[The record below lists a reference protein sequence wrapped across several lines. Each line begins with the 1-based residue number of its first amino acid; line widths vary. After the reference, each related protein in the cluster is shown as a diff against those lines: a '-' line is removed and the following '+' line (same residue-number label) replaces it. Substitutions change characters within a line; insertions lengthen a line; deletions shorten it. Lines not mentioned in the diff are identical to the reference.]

1 MMSIYQTLEK
11 PPFRLDTRAI
21 DWVREKFAALSLDE
35 KVSQLFV
42 LIMMGTDEE
51 EFARIRALKPGGIT
65 RFYTSDLDFERR
77 VLQEMIDA
85 NPVPLLITADLEGS
99 RHSFSFGTPVLG
111 QLGLA
116 AVDDLEATEKSAEIL
131 AKEGRAMGVT
141 WSFTPVIDI
150 NKAFRSAIVGT
161 RSYGSDIDRIER
173 HALAHIR
180 GLQNHGV
187 AATVKHWPG
196 EGYDDRDQHLV
207 TTINPLNVE
216 EWMATFG
223 RLYKRML
230 AEGVMSV
237 MSGHIAF
244 PAYVRSKMA
253 DPGIEAFR
261 PASVSYLLNTV
272 LLRDELGFNGII
284 VSDATPMGGLSSWG
298 HHTDTMPELISSGC
312 DVILF
317 SDEPE
322 ADMASV
328 KQAVLDGRISE
339 TRLEEAVVRI
349 LGLKAKLGL
358 FDKSDVLSDAG
369 SARAALATPENVALS
384 KDMIDRS
391 PTLVK
396 DVDGIFPLDPKKHKR
411 ILFVDG
417 GINHPLIPVP
427 MKFILPDLLRKEG
440 FGVTFDTPEIVPD
453 PKDFDLV
460 LYAMGDESL
469 LVRSRIFVDWHK
481 MGGGGLFKAMYRPW
495 TTIPSA
501 MISFG
506 HPYYLYD
513 APRVPAYINA
523 YSTMESVQ
531 QAVVDCMLGRKPFN
545 QTSPVDPFCGLEDA
559 KH

>member
-1 MMSIYQTLEK
+1 MSIYQALEK
-11 PPFRLDTRAI
+11 PPFSLDAKAI
-21 DWVREKFAALSLDE
+21 DWVREKFDSLSLDE

-42 LIMMGTDEE
+42 LIMMGTDEQ

-116 AVDDLEATEKSAEIL
+116 AVDDIEATETSAKIL
-131 AKEGRAMGVT
+131 AGEGRAMGVT

-173 HALAHIR
+173 HAIAHIR
-180 GLQNHGV
+180 GLQQNGV

-207 TTINPLNVE
+207 TTINPLSVD

-223 RLYKRML
+223 RLYKRMF

-253 DPGIEAFR
+253 DAGLEAFR
-261 PASVSYLLNTV
+261 PASVSHLLNTT
-272 LLRDELGFNGII
+272 LLRDELGFNGIV
-284 VSDATPMGGLSSWG
+284 VSDATPMGGLSAWS
-298 HHTDTMPELISSGC
+298 HHSDTMPELISSGC

-317 SDEPE
+317 SDAPE

-328 KQAVLDGRISE
+328 KQAVVDGRITE

-358 FDKSDVLSDAG
+358 FDKSDVLPDAG

-384 KDMIDRS
+384 RNMIDRS

-396 DVDGIFPLDPKKHKR
+396 DVDGIFPLDLQKYKR

-427 MKFILPDLLRKEG
+427 MKFILPDLLREEG
-440 FGVTFDTPEIVPD
+440 FEITFDTPEIVPD
-453 PKDFDLV
+453 PKNFDLV
-460 LYAMGDESL
+460 LYALGDESL

-501 MISFG
+501 MVSFG

-531 QAVVDCMLGRKPFN
+531 KAVVDCMLGRKPFN
-545 QTSPVDPFCGLEDA
+545 KTSPVDPFCGLEDA
-559 KH
+559 KY